1 MFLFE
6 CELKLTT
13 IVLQPK
19 LGNLEFLSSI
29 HNNHKANLG
38 TIKPWNQQC
47 LSFESL
53 STSNLSSEGGL
64 TKQKKT
70 KNTLMLKS
78 MTHFVGM
85 ESINM
90 KYEVRVLLKKSIS
103 IKYIEYIILILQLAA
118 LFIAS
123 LGPS

>member
-1 MFLFE
+1 
-6 CELKLTT
+6 
-13 IVLQPK
+13 
-19 LGNLEFLSSI
+19 
-29 HNNHKANLG
+29 
-38 TIKPWNQQC
+38 
-47 LSFESL
+47 
-53 STSNLSSEGGL
+53 
-64 TKQKKT
+64 
-70 KNTLMLKS
+70 MLKS

>member
-1 MFLFE
+1 MKE
-6 CELKLTT
+6 D
-13 IVLQPK
+13 LQ
-19 LGNLEFLSSI
+19 N
-29 HNNHKANLG
+29 
-38 TIKPWNQQC
+38 
-47 LSFESL
+47 
-53 STSNLSSEGGL
+53 
-64 TKQKKT
+64 KKT
-70 KNTLMLKS
+70 KKKKNTLMLKS